1 MGEWTPRWRLS
12 KIRVMTTTSG
22 RKSERGS
29 AGWTLSDVAWD
40 AVDRA
45 AARANPLTYYL
56 VTAASFV
63 ETGADLYAGN
73 LAGYVDDPEARRWLR
88 EQWEAE
94 ELRHGQALRKYVETV
109 WPEVDWAAAYAG
121 FFAEYAAV
129 CTQDALDRSQALEM
143 VARCVIEVSTST
155 LYTTLQRHAPEP
167 VLRDLAGRIRQDE
180 VRHYNH
186 FRAFFDGRRRS
197 ERVGRVA
204 VLRKLRSRLAT
215 AGDDDAYIAYKH
227 AWLARHPG
235 GTFRHELFEAF
246 MADAARSLRPHYPYR
261 MAARMLAM
269 PLRLPPVL
277 SRLAVPLIER
287 AARRAIFA

>member
-1 MGEWTPRWRLS
+1 MTRTSTGDDAPRA
-12 KIRVMTTTSG
+12 
-22 RKSERGS
+22 GS
-29 AGWTLSDVAWD
+29 WTLTDVPWHAI
-40 AVDRA
+40 DRA

-73 LAGYVDDPEARRWLR
+73 LAGHVDDADAQRWLK

-94 ELRHGQALRKYVETV
+94 ELRHGEALRKYVETV
-109 WPEVDWAAAYAG
+109 WPEVDWAGAYAG
-121 FFAEYAAV
+121 FFAEYSSV

-143 VARCVIEVSTST
+143 VARCVVEVGTST

-167 VLRDLAGRIRQDE
+167 VLRDLAHRIRQDE

-186 FRAFFDGRRRS
+186 FRTFFDGRRRD
-197 ERVGRVA
+197 ERVGRLA

-227 AWLARHPG
+227 AWIARHPG
-235 GTFRHELFEAF
+235 GAFRDEYFHAF
-246 MADAARSLRPHYPYR
+246 MADAAEQLRPHYPYR
-261 MAARMLAM
+261 MAAQMLAM
-269 PLRLPPVL
+269 PLRLPRSL